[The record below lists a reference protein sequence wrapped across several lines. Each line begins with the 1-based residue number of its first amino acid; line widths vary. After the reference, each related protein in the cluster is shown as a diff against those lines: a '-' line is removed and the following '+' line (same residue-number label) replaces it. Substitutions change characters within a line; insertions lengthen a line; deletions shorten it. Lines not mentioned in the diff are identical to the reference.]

1 MKIGLMARADSRGIG
16 YQTLNLYRHL
26 HPYRTLVMLLHDRL
40 WPEDISR
47 FDGTN
52 VDHVDVDPG
61 LRLLDERKARKL
73 ARGTDC
79 VFAVES
85 LMDWR
90 MIDWAREEG
99 SATVVQANPEFLIH
113 KVDPSLP
120 HPDRW
125 VYPTPWL
132 LEDLPQGEVLP
143 VPVPDSA
150 PFLAPEPTGEPIKVL
165 HVAGHAAAGDRNGTV
180 EFMDCLRYLKRPARV
195 TVYGQDGWLPR
206 VPNLP
211 GYVELILNPN
221 GVKDNW
227 DLYRDQQLIVLPRKY
242 GGLCLPAQEA
252 ARCGLAVMMPDC
264 SPNEIYPG
272 HRIPTRK
279 GRLHH
284 APGGRIPTF
293 NVDARYLATA
303 IDERAHDQQLL
314 HFEMWQSQQWAH
326 KNSWS
331 NLLPLYRQI
340 LS

>member
-1 MKIGLMARADSRGIG
+1 MKVGLLARADSRGIG

-26 HPYRTLVMLLHDRL
+26 HPHRTLVMLLHERQ

-47 FDGTN
+47 FDGMN
-52 VDHVDVDPG
+52 VDHVDVDRNT
-61 LRLLDERKARKL
+61 RLLDERKARKL
-73 ARGTDC
+73 ARGTSS

-99 SATVVQANPEFLIH
+99 SRTVIQANPEFLIH
-113 KVDPSLP
+113 NVNPSLP

-132 LEDLPQGEVLP
+132 LDDLPAGEILP

-150 PFLAPEPTGEPIKVL
+150 PFLAPEPSGDPIKVL

-180 EFMDCLRYLKRPARV
+180 EFLDSLRFLKRPARV

-206 VPNLP
+206 VPPLA
-211 GYVELILNPN
+211 GYVELILRPD
-221 GVKDNW
+221 GVEDNW
-227 DLYRDQQLIVLPRKY
+227 ELYRDQQLIVLPRKY

-252 ARCGLAVMMPDC
+252 ARCGLAVLMTDC

-272 HRIPTRK
+272 AKLPARK
-279 GRLHH
+279 GRLHN
-284 APGGRIPTF
+284 APGGRVPTH
-293 NVDARYLATA
+293 NVDARRIAA
-303 IDERAHDQQLL
+303 MIDERSGNQHLL
-314 HFEMWQSQQWAH
+314 EFEMWQSRQWAE
-326 KNSWS
+326 KNCWS
-331 NLLPLYRQI
+331 SLMPLYKRI